1 MKKLISAAL
10 AASFACA
17 AFVGC
22 GSSAAS
28 SSAAPASAA
37 PAASA
42 PAATAAPAATELS
55 GKVTTGGSTSM
66 EKVIGALQ
74 EAFMEQNGGVD
85 VTYDP
90 TGSGAGITGAQEGSL
105 DIGLSSRALKD
116 GETGVSATVIAL
128 DGIGIIVN
136 NANTVED
143 LTTDQIAAIATGEVT
158 NWKEVGGPDAE
169 IVMIGR
175 EAGSG
180 TRDGFESILKVSDQ
194 CKYAQELT
202 ATGAVIAAVQANENA
217 IGYASLAAL
226 DDSVKA
232 LKVNGIACTE
242 ETVKDGS
249 YTVQRPFVFVT
260 KDGAEQTPA
269 VKAFIDFATS
279 ADAASLISNAGAV
292 PVA

>member
-10 AASFACA
+10 ATSFACA
-17 AFVGC
+17 AFAGC

-28 SSAAPASAA
+28 SSTAPASAA

>member
-10 AASFACA
+10 AASFACV
-17 AFVGC
+17 AFAGC

>member
-10 AASFACA
+10 AASFACV